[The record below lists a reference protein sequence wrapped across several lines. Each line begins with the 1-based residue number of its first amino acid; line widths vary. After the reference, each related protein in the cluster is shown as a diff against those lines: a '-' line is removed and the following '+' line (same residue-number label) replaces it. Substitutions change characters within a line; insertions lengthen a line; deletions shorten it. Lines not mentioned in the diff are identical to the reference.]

1 MPPLPS
7 PKDKMLNGVLVA
19 VGTVLVL
26 YLAIL
31 SIKALAEYG
40 RVGLEPRPR
49 DTFTIEGEGRISAE
63 PTLAEVDLGLYSEGR
78 DVASVQQAN
87 AATVNAIIAALKQL
101 GIADADFQTANY
113 HISPKFEYRD
123 GVQNV
128 VGYIVSQNLKVKVRN
143 LSNVGAVLARAGEL
157 GANQVNGVRF
167 TIDDPTHV
175 RQLARA
181 KAIEDAK
188 KKARELADAMGVRV
202 VKVVTFSESSG
213 ATEPPMFA
221 FRALDAAPVPA
232 AIPEIQSGE
241 LDVQSRVSV
250 TFEIR

>member
-1 MPPLPS
+1 MATLPS
-7 PKDKMLNGVLVA
+7 SKDKALNGILVA

-49 DTFTIEGEGRISAE
+49 DTFTIQGEGKISAQ
-63 PTLAEVDLGLYSEGR
+63 PTLAEVDLGLYSEGP
-78 DVASVQQAN
+78 DVAPVQQAN
-87 AATVNAIIAALKQL
+87 TAKVNAIIAALKQM
-101 GIADADFQTANY
+101 GIADADMQTSNY
-113 HISPKFEYRD
+113 SISPKFEYAD

-128 VGYIVSQNLKVKVRN
+128 VGYTVSQNLKIKVRN
-143 LSNVGAVLARAGEL
+143 LSNIGAVLARAGEL

-167 TIDDPTHV
+167 TIDDPTDV
-175 RQLARA
+175 QQQARTKAIADAKMKAEELAR
-181 KAIEDAK
+181 
-188 KKARELADAMGVRV
+188 AMGVRI
-202 VKVVTFSESSG
+202 VKIVTFSESSDG
-213 ATEPPMFA
+213 MTPPPIFY
-221 FRALDAAPVPA
+221 RGLEAAAADA
-232 AIPEIQSGE
+232 AIPDIQSGE